1 MPVSGY
7 AFADG
12 RRRSLVA
19 LTLRSALV
27 GPSSAGP
34 GPNAVRPYNPC
45 RPFAA
50 LRAGSQGRRY
60 DGSPADRISGGLAQA
75 PSLNVCDL
83 PKARLQSGNRRDFRA
98 RSCGSDPS
106 SGRRR
111 LVRAPVAVYL
121 SPPGEGKGFFVSA
134 KMAPFQAGAHSG
146 LRVFAIRRQRTT
158 PGTEETRTAKSAIRA
173 TCSPSRVSPN
183 GASYLSPGQRP
194 GKTGRSHDEDNRTS
208 SGPSPE
214 RASY

>member
-121 SPPGEGKGFFVSA
+121 LPREKEKDFLFRRKWLPFRPVLTAVCGFSLFDGRGRRPA
-134 KMAPFQAGAHSG
+134 RKRREPQNRRFALRAPH
-146 LRVFAIRRQRTT
+146 RV
-158 PGTEETRTAKSAIRA
+158 
-173 TCSPSRVSPN
+173 
-183 GASYLSPGQRP
+183 
-194 GKTGRSHDEDNRTS
+194 
-208 SGPSPE
+208 
-214 RASY
+214 